1 MHIIHTH
8 KEVAVEKVKES
19 TRRLNIV
26 VSEPLHDQ
34 LTEMVEKHKETKSE
48 FVRLAIER
56 EIERRKVEGL
66 EKAAAELA
74 FLYETDQ
81 ELLAFSSLDREEFL

>member
-1 MHIIHTH
+1 
-8 KEVAVEKVKES
+8 VEKVKES

-34 LTEMVEKHKETKSE
+34 LTEMIAKHEETKSD

-56 EIERRKVEGL
+56 EIERRKVEDL
-66 EKAAAELA
+66 KIAAAELA
-74 FLYETDQ
+74 VLYETDE
-81 ELLAFSSLDREEFL
+81 ELLAFSSLEGEEFL